1 MPQVNLK
8 NLRPKWARIY
18 AQSELEFTPKV
29 NLKIY
34 AKEPKIGQSDVKN
47 LEVEPRHGFQVSPS
61 GHSLF
66 FPQVFWPSSSHHV
79 AQPGAVYD
87 ACARMYCRAVA
98 LLAAAGEPGGCPM
111 VSMEFHGSAY

>member
-18 AQSELEFTPKV
+18 AQSEPL
-29 NLKIY
+29 